1 MDKVDSLDAAFF
13 ARRSDE
19 KKTRKKSSAGRRL
32 FSDAVREAEESGL
45 AEEELPARGGED
57 GRQLEELL
65 DEVHSSGEELL
76 ESQSLQSIK
85 RYRQAVRGFLDRV
98 LARLTVLEERSSA
111 AGVRNRKRFTQ
122 IRVIDRKLERLVED
136 LLASQHRQL
145 DLLGRINEIVG
156 LLVDLL
162 S

>member
-19 KKTRKKSSAGRRL
+19 KKTRKKARAGRRR
-32 FSDAVREAEESGL
+32 FTDAIQE
-45 AEEELPARGGED
+45 ARGGETETADLAASRGD
-57 GRQLEELL
+57 GRTLEVLL

-76 ESQSLQSIK
+76 EAQSLPNIK
-85 RYRQAVRGFLDRV
+85 RYRQAVRGFLDCV
-98 LARLTVLEERSSA
+98 LARLTVLEEKTSA
-111 AGVRNRKRFTQ
+111 AGVRKRKRFTQ
-122 IRVIDRKLERLVED
+122 IRIVDQKLERLVAD

-145 DLLGRINEIVG
+145 DILGRINEIVG

-162 S
+162 T

>member
-19 KKTRKKSSAGRRL
+19 KKTRKKTRAGRRR
-32 FSDAVREAEESGL
+32 FTDAIQE
-45 AEEELPARGGED
+45 ARGGETQNAELAGSGGD
-57 GRQLEELL
+57 GRSLEVLL

-76 ESQSLQSIK
+76 EAQSLQNIK
-85 RYRQAVRGFLDRV
+85 RYRQAVRGFLDCV
-98 LARLTVLEERSSA
+98 LARLTVLEEKTSA
-111 AGVRNRKRFTQ
+111 AGVRKRKRFTQ
-122 IRVIDRKLERLVED
+122 IRIVDQKLERLVAD

-145 DLLGRINEIVG
+145 DILGRINEIVG

-162 S
+162 T